1 MAVTLDAE
9 IDQAEAGDGRSA
21 KRDARRRAF
30 LDAAT
35 ELFLTK
41 GYGGTS
47 LHDVVR
53 RSGGSLATLY
63 AMFGNKAGLFR
74 ELVEEHCHAAS
85 SIFDDAAIAD
95 MPPKAALTRFA
106 HLLYA
111 LICSS
116 EAVGAYRLLAAEGQQ
131 FPEMAQTFFSAG
143 PDSGKTRVANYLTE
157 QARRG
162 VLEIDDPLLAAQRF
176 CSMVCAG
183 QELRLAAGLPSTI
196 PAEKVEQHL
205 TGVVR
210 TFLRGH
216 APGSTTP

>member
-9 IDQAEAGDGRSA
+9 IETPDTGDARNA

-30 LDAAT
+30 LEAAAD
-35 ELFLTK
+35 LFLTK

-53 RSGGSLATLY
+53 RSGGSLSTLY

-74 ELVEEHCHAAS
+74 ELVEERCNAAS
-85 SIFDDAAIAD
+85 GIFDDDSIAD
-95 MPPKAALTRFA
+95 LPPRAALTRFA
-106 HLLYA
+106 HLLHA
-111 LICSS
+111 LVSS
-116 EAVGAYRLLAAEGQQ
+116 PEAIGAYRLLASEGLQ

-143 PDSGKTRVANYLTE
+143 PDAGKSRVARYLAE

-162 VLEIDDPLLAAQRF
+162 VLEIDDPNLAAHRF

-183 QELRLAAGLPSTI
+183 QELRLAAGLPSQI
-196 PAEKVEQHL
+196 APDKIEQHL
-205 TGVVR
+205 AGAVR

-216 APGSTTP
+216 APGGDRP